1 MIKTYFTFMMISYF
15 VQGEELKTSIL
26 LPSYDS
32 CSYSKSKFY
41 DTLNKAYGSD
51 NVHLYCKGTNV
62 VSKDYV
68 KPLPR
73 P

>member
-26 LPSYDS
+26 LPSFDD
-32 CSYSKSKFY
+32 CSHSLEHMS
-41 DTLNKAYGSD
+41 DILDPYGSK
-51 NVHLYCKGTNV
+51 VFLYCKGTNV

-68 KPLPR
+68 KPMPR

>member
-15 VQGEELKTSIL
+15 VQGEEIKTSIL

-32 CSYSKSKFY
+32 CSHSKAAFY
-41 DTLNKAYGSD
+41 ERLNQAYGDD
-51 NVHLYCKGTNV
+51 NVHLYCKGTDV
-62 VSKDYV
+62 MSKDYI
-68 KPLPR
+68 KPLAR